1 MATVD
6 TNFVSAFGAG
16 SGVDTKSLA
25 KSLVDAER
33 APKENLIN
41 QKIEKTEAR
50 ISGYGA
56 AMAILNNLK
65 TAFQGLNDA
74 TDFNSLAVSTGGSN
88 AFGATATSSA
98 LPGAY
103 SVEVLSLAKAQRSLS
118 DTGFA
123 AATTEINDGNAF
135 SLNFS
140 INGGDPTTV
149 RISAANATAG
159 SVVGAINAA
168 GLGVTAQ
175 LLNTGAAD
183 DPFKIILTGETGV
196 ENDFE
201 VFSDDGSGTPQIQTL
216 TFGAATASGSIS
228 VAGISVDVEAG
239 DTASEIAAKVHTRL
253 TSSAT
258 FVSVTGRVL
267 TDNGDGTLTFQLD
280 PTEGYAPETSFE
292 PGSTGVTMEVEVVE
306 FLPGAEVADLT
317 FGLPVQEADD
327 ARIEID
333 GVEITRTTNNITDAI
348 PGVTLNLT
356 RTTSTAEVLTLTRD
370 LDSVRTKFE
379 ALVTAYNDAMSDL
392 DILTGPKNTEDP
404 EDVFSGSLANDS
416 TARGIRNKIRA
427 LFTGASSTP
436 GTEVSTLRDLGISI
450 TREGKMELK
459 ADELTAALESKF
471 DAMVLALSANTNN
484 QSELGTANRGLA
496 GDAIKTI
503 NDMLKTD
510 GVVMAQ
516 TNSANKQ
523 LDRYKKDLE
532 SLETRMEALLARY
545 SRQFGVMDSIVG
557 QANATRDSLKGTF
570 DAMMA
575 AYKN

>member
-1 MATVD
+1 MAVD
-6 TNFVSAFGAG
+6 TNLVSAFGAG

-41 QKIEKTEAR
+41 KKIEKTEAR

-74 TDFNSLAVSTGGSN
+74 TDFNSLAVSTGGST
-88 AFGATATSSA
+88 AFGATAAASA

-103 SVEVLSLAKAQRSLS
+103 SIEVNDLAKAQRSMS
-118 DTGFA
+118 STGFA
-123 AATTEINDGNAF
+123 AATTAINGGAAF
-135 SLNFS
+135 SLNLS
-140 INGGDPTTV
+140 VNGGAPTTI

-168 GLGVTAQ
+168 GLGVKAQ
-175 LLNTGAAD
+175 LLNTGAANN
-183 DPFKIILTGETGV
+183 PYKIVLTGETGASKS
-196 ENDFE
+196 FTIT
-201 VFSDDGSGTPQIQTL
+201 SDKGDGTAERQKL
-216 TFGAATASGSIS
+216 TFGAASASGSIT
-228 VAGISVDVEAG
+228 VAGVSVDVEAG
-239 DTASEIAAKVHTRL
+239 DTAAQVATKVHARL
-253 TSSAT
+253 NSSAT
-258 FVSVTGRVL
+258 FLSVPGRVL
-267 TDNGDGTLTFQLD
+267 TDNGNGTLLFTLD
-280 PTEGYAPETSFE
+280 KTEGYAPDASFSANATGVSMSVSE
-292 PGSTGVTMEVEVVE
+292 DQPFVPGSSVAAMAFTNVQSASDADIEV
-306 FLPGAEVADLT
+306 
-317 FGLPVQEADD
+317 
-327 ARIEID
+327 D
-333 GVEITRTTNNITDAI
+333 GVAIKRASNSIADAI
-348 PGVTLNLT
+348 PGVTLNLN
-356 RTTSTAEVLTLTRD
+356 RTTVGAEILTLSRD
-370 LDSVRTKFE
+370 LESVRTKFE
-379 ALVTAYNDAMSDL
+379 GLVTAYNDAMSDL
-392 DILTGPKNTEDP
+392 DILTGPKNTKDP

-427 LFTGASSTP
+427 LLTSASSTP
-436 GTEVSTLRDLGISI
+436 GSGVSTLRDLGISI
-450 TREGKMELK
+450 SREGKMELK
-459 ADELTAALESKF
+459 ADELTAALEGKF

-496 GDAIKTI
+496 GDAIKSI

-532 SLETRMEALLARY
+532 SLEKRMESLLARY

-570 DAMMA
+570 EAMMA
-575 AYKN
+575 TYKN